1 MQNTT
6 PISFGDI
13 LREIEFQKFGEDE
26 EMFYEKCVSE
36 ARRFVIKSIAS
47 AFWRG
52 EDSVNMSF
60 GFTAEDEAK
69 LGYLRL
75 LEAAQVV
82 RDELRKMKFDACIM
96 ELSPNI
102 MYLRVSNVGQLR
114 SMTVGQLRQPLEASF
129 I

>member
-1 MQNTT
+1 MNTT

-13 LREIEFQKFGEDE
+13 LREIELQKFGEDD

-36 ARRFVIKSIAS
+36 ARRFVIKNIAC
-47 AFWRG
+47 AFWRE
-52 EDSVNMSF
+52 EDSIDMSF

-75 LEAAQVV
+75 LEVAQVV

-96 ELSPNI
+96 ELSPNN

-114 SMTVGQLRQPLEASF
+114 DMTVGRLRQALEDTF
-129 I
+129 L